1 MDRIEDIITDDDF
14 SFPSMER
21 PVSMPLFQNSL
32 FCFNSTDDLQKAIGN
47 EFCSHLYSRGNNPT
61 VEQVEKRIAMAE
73 KGERAKLF
81 ASGVAAISAAVLS
94 QVKSGD
100 HIICSDCA
108 YSWTKYMCSVY
119 LQRFNVSVTFVNTR
133 DIDAVKKAVCKNT
146 KVLYIESPGSLFMS
160 VSDIKALVEIC
171 KNNSIFSIIDNTWA
185 TPVFQNP
192 LTLGMDAVVHS
203 ASKYLG
209 GHSDI
214 VGGCVISNTKTIEH
228 IFKTEF
234 LPTGAVPDPFQAWL
248 IQRGMRTLKIRLD
261 YHHKA
266 ALAVCDYLY
275 TKNEVEKIYYPMHP
289 KSPDYNLASS
299 QMSGGCG
306 LLSIKLKTGDEEKI
320 KKAVDGL
327 KMFRIG
333 VSWGG
338 YESLVLPL
346 LATNG
351 DPSLLRL
358 HIGLEN
364 TDSLIEDLDKALFLL
379 K

>member
-1 MDRIEDIITDDDF
+1 MDKIENIITDDDF
-14 SFPSMER
+14 SFPEMER
-21 PVSMPLFQNSL
+21 PVSMPLFQNSI
-32 FCFNSTDDLQKAIGN
+32 FCFDSTDDFKKAIGN
-47 EFCSHLYSRGNNPT
+47 EYDSYLYTRGNNPT
-61 VEQVEKRIAMAE
+61 VRQVEQRIAKAE

-81 ASGVAAISAAVLS
+81 ASGVAAISAAILS
-94 QVKSGD
+94 QVQSGD
-100 HIICSDCA
+100 HIICSDSA
-108 YSWTKYMCSVY
+108 YSWAKHICSVY
-119 LQRFNVSVTFVNTR
+119 LKRFNVSVTFVNTR
-133 DIDAVKKAVCKNT
+133 DIEAVKKVVCKNT
-146 KVLYIESPGSLFMS
+146 KILYIESPGSLFMS
-160 VSDIKALVEIC
+160 VSDLKALVEIC

-192 LTLGMDAVVHS
+192 LTLGIDAVVHS

-214 VGGCVISNTKTIEH
+214 LGGCVISNNAIIEH

-261 YHHKA
+261 YHYKA
-266 ALAVCDYLY
+266 AMAVCDYLY
-275 TKNEVEKIYYPMHP
+275 TKTEVEQVYYPMHP
-289 KSPDYNLASS
+289 KSPDYSLASS

-306 LLSIKLKTGDEEKI
+306 LLSVKLKTDDEAKI

-327 KMFRIG
+327 QFFRIG

-338 YESLVLPL
+338 YESLVFPL
-346 LATNG
+346 LAANG
-351 DPSLLRL
+351 DPRLLRL